1 MPPYRYLTT
10 VSLQQIDVLGHLNN
24 AAYLAIFEAARWDV
38 LREAGVAWDTLVALG
53 VSPVILEINLKF
65 RREVRDGEA
74 LVIESTFTRTGLR
87 RFVAHQKMT
96 DESGKLRASA
106 DLVGTFFDV
115 VNRRIVDAP
124 DALLQALGL
133 TEPEA
138 PLPTVQGVGGV
149 FLYCADL
156 EAQAVW
162 YAARFGL
169 SFQNWGELRGVVL
182 PSLDVSPAGRTATTT
197 FALFAASGPLPAPR
211 TARINLRVSN
221 LDTLTASLRTDGETV
236 EIGQDEGYGRFA
248 WVVDPEGNRVEL
260 WEPPRLE
267 R

>member
-1 MPPYRYLTT
+1 MPPYRYSTT
-10 VSLQQIDVLGHLNN
+10 IAPKQIDVLGHLNN

-38 LREAGVAWDTLVALG
+38 LRETGVAWDTLVALG

-65 RREVRDGEA
+65 RREVRDGES
-74 LVIESTFTRTGLR
+74 LIIESTFTRTGPR
-87 RFVAHQKMT
+87 RFVAHQRML
-96 DESGKLRASA
+96 DEAGKLRASA

-124 DALLQALGL
+124 DALLLALGL

-138 PLPTVQGVGGV
+138 PLPTIQGIGGV
-149 FLYCADL
+149 FLHSADVDAL
-156 EAQAVW
+156 AAW
-162 YAARFGL
+162 YTSRFGL
-169 SFQNWGELRGVVL
+169 TFQNGGESRGVEL
-182 PSLDVSPAGRTATTT
+182 PSLDVQPAGRAATTT
-197 FALFAASGPLPAPR
+197 FALFQAAGPLPSPR
-211 TARINLRVSN
+211 TARVNLRVA
-221 LDTLTASLRTDGETV
+221 DMDAAIAALRAAGDDV
-236 EIGQDEGYGRFA
+236 EVGQDEGYGRFA